1 MIDLFFFLYVISNIL
16 LRANLLVNSMQ
27 IRLDQVAQNITSTL

>member
-1 MIDLFFFLYVISNIL
+1 MIDLFFFHICYVQHPAWGKLI
-16 LRANLLVNSMQ
+16 RHRVE